1 MMMIFPWDKAI
12 LISHLCEIVVIEG
25 GNPVLKVDER
35 WQQSDPIVG
44 SLLVV
49 LHLCKSLSLSLN
61 DTTYLDKVNV
71 ILLGLSVD
79 LLQLRKQH
87 LVVGGGLVQEDHR
100 QVVVPLDQAVQ
111 HGNLSSDQS
120 ESIIKINR

>member
-1 MMMIFPWDKAI
+1 MF
-12 LISHLCEIVVIEG
+12 
-25 GNPVLKVDER
+25 
-35 WQQSDPIVG
+35 
-44 SLLVV
+44 
-49 LHLCKSLSLSLN
+49 LN

-120 ESIIKINR
+120 ESIIKMNR